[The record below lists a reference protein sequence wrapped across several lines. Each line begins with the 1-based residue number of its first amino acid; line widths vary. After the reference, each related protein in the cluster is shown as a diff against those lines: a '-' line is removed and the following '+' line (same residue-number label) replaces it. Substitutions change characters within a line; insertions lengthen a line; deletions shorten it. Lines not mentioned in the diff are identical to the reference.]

1 MLQLDKTHIQ
11 ARKAE
16 LEAAKQALKQHFV
29 GIDKII
35 DELMDCIQVWYLMPE
50 LLKRPVIINLWGM
63 TGVGKTDLVR
73 QLVKHLH
80 FQDRFAEIE
89 LSNTGQTSWKL
100 VGVSGAG

>member
-1 MLQLDKTHIQ
+1 LTKPHIQ
-11 ARKAE
+11 ARKTE
-16 LEAAKQALKQHFV
+16 LETAKTALKQYFV

-80 FQDRFAEIE
+80 FQDRFAEVE
-89 LSNTGQTSWKL
+89 LST
-100 VGVSGAG
+100 